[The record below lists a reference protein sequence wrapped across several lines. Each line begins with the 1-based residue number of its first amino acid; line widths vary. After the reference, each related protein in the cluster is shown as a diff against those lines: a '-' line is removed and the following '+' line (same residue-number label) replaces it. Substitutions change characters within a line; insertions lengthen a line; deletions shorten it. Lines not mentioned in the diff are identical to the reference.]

1 MHLSGNFGL
10 AATHKTHDLIMGNS
24 QSKKPLDGYQHCLR
38 RSQFMRKQC
47 YLVSTLFRNI
57 LVCNLRVLEEYISLF
72 VFISGWLH
80 LLAIPW
86 TEHLYLGRWGG
97 GVRGMVTTV

>member
-38 RSQFMRKQC
+38 RS
-47 YLVSTLFRNI
+47 
-57 LVCNLRVLEEYISLF
+57 
-72 VFISGWLH
+72 
-80 LLAIPW
+80 
-86 TEHLYLGRWGG
+86 
-97 GVRGMVTTV
+97 